1 MMQILHL
8 DRTRGVTLLP
18 ARRVGKL
25 ARRRAVFARFA
36 HERRVHAVMGL
47 ARTVA
52 AVFGA
57 VYLLVGIVGFIL
69 ESPLLGLFEINA
81 LHNVVHVLL
90 GAILLYGSMSSAAAV
105 QTTRGVGALLVVLGL
120 LGFVIPDG
128 FGLVPLGGNDIWLHL
143 ATGAI
148 LLATGF
154 LATEGSAAT
163 V

>member
-1 MMQILHL
+1 
-8 DRTRGVTLLP
+8 
-18 ARRVGKL
+18 
-25 ARRRAVFARFA
+25 
-36 HERRVHAVMGL
+36 MGL

-57 VYLLVGIVGFIL
+57 IYLLVGIVGFVL
-69 ESPLLGLFEINA
+69 ESPLLGLFEVNL
-81 LHNVVHVLL
+81 LHNIVHILL
-90 GAILLYGSMSSAAAV
+90 GAILLYGSMSYSAAIQA
-105 QTTRGVGALLVVLGL
+105 TRGVGAVLIILGI
-120 LGFVIPDG
+120 LGFVSADG

-154 LATEGSAAT
+154 MATDEAAAT

>member
-1 MMQILHL
+1 
-8 DRTRGVTLLP
+8 
-18 ARRVGKL
+18 
-25 ARRRAVFARFA
+25 
-36 HERRVHAVMGL
+36 MGL

-90 GAILLYGSMSSAAAV
+90 GAILLYGSMSYAAAV

>member
-1 MMQILHL
+1 
-8 DRTRGVTLLP
+8 
-18 ARRVGKL
+18 
-25 ARRRAVFARFA
+25 
-36 HERRVHAVMGL
+36 MGL

-57 VYLLVGIVGFIL
+57 IYLLVGIIGFVL
-69 ESPLLGLFEINA
+69 DRPLFGLFDVNE
-81 LHNVVHVLL
+81 LHNIVHILL
-90 GAILLYGSMSSAAAV
+90 GAILLYGSMSTVAAI
-105 QTTRGVGALLVVLGL
+105 QTTRGVGAVLLILGI
-120 LGFVIPDG
+120 LGFIVPDG

-154 LATEGSAAT
+154 MATQEAGAT